1 MKGSECHTNSPCR
14 CRTSLRKSPCRWA
27 SRTRSPCRW
36 ASRTRS
42 PCRWASPTRS
52 PCRWASRTK
61 TPCDGG
67 SSASSLLARVPGPT
81 SQSGGQESVPNP
93 QQRPSRQLAATRRRV
108 SLSDLFERFE
118 AGRLR
123 RPAGRL
129 ARGDRQH
136 DHSPT
141 RGPQGLTD
149 GILILGSGG
158 AVPGAPPEPF
168 KLLAR
173 RHGHVPDTARTR
185 QAADLYVRGGRH
197 AGEREELGAGSG
209 AVRSVP
215 SRAEVTVV
223 APRADGALGHAG
235 VLGLQH
241 HADAAGA
248 EIGVEALGDLHR
260 QPLLWVWGRAAKRS
274 TGRAS

>member
-1 MKGSECHTNSPCR
+1 MTATPPPSPN
-14 CRTSLRKSPCRWA
+14 PPA
-27 SRTRSPCRW
+27 SRPGYWT
-36 ASRTRS
+36 
-42 PCRWASPTRS
+42 
-52 PCRWASRTK
+52 
-61 TPCDGG
+61 
-67 SSASSLLARVPGPT
+67 SSAPT
-81 SQSGGQESVPNP
+81 S
-93 QQRPSRQLAATRRRV
+93 A
-108 SLSDLFERFE
+108 D
-118 AGRLR
+118 
-123 RPAGRL
+123 PAGSPSEIPCAKDG

-197 AGEREELGAGSG
+197 AGERDELGAGSG